1 MKVLFFHRNSESLG
15 IEYLSAALKK
25 AGHQTELMFDPGSGD
40 VEYKFKTLDRFFDV
54 SRKMVERAKVY
65 APDLIAFSC
74 ITNLYPWA
82 SKMSALLKE
91 ALPYTPII
99 VGGLHPT
106 ILPDFVISN
115 PNIDMICLGE
125 GEEAIVEL
133 ANSIDKGIVDYS
145 IGNIWFKKERKVIK
159 NHLRPLIQE
168 LDNLAFPDKDLFR
181 KYGCFSSR
189 VYVMTGR
196 GCPYMCTYCFNSYYR
211 RQFSLKDS
219 HYVRRRSVENV
230 VEELKVFKDKYKLK
244 EVFFYDDIFTIDAE
258 WIKNFC
264 SSYKQKIG
272 LPFKVLVH
280 PQAVKKEIMTM
291 LADAGCIYVDM
302 GIESGSEELRR
313 RLLKRYMT
321 NDDIINAG
329 ATLKEVGIKF
339 CTLNIVGFPGETREE
354 MLKTYELNKVLRP
367 NGAIVSIFYPFPQ
380 TELADYSLKNGYLD
394 SADYQKVCSGQ
405 GTGYKESS
413 LLKNIEIKE
422 ALHLQIIIPICVRMP
437 LFFKPLLEKIPV
449 NAFTRIVSI
458 FFLSIPRNTYIR
470 VKESITMFFKSQLV
484 YALCQ
489 K

>member
-1 MKVLFFHRNSESLG
+1 LG

-54 SRKMVERAKVY
+54 SRKMVERTKAY

-74 ITNLYPWA
+74 ITNLYPWV
-82 SKMSALLKE
+82 SKMSALLKDI
-91 ALPYTPII
+91 LPGTPII

-106 ILPDFVISN
+106 ILPDFVIDN
-115 PNIDMICLGE
+115 PHIDMICLGE
-125 GEEAIVEL
+125 GEEALVEL
-133 ANSIDKGIVDYS
+133 VNNMGKGVVDHS
-145 IGNIWFKKERKVIK
+145 VGNIWFKKDGKVIK
-159 NHLRPLIQE
+159 NSPRPLVQD
-168 LDNLAFPDKDLFR
+168 LDSLAFPDKDLFR

-211 RQFSLKDS
+211 REFSSDGS

-230 VEELKVFKDKYKLK
+230 IKELQVFKNKYGLK
-244 EVFFYDDIFTIDAE
+244 EVFFYDDIFTIDEE
-258 WIKNFC
+258 WIKKFC
-264 SSYKQKIG
+264 LAYKQKIG

-280 PQAVKKEIMTM
+280 PQAVKKEIMSM

-321 NDDIINAG
+321 NENIINAG
-329 ATLKEVGIKF
+329 ITLREAGIKF
-339 CTLNIVGFPGETREE
+339 CTLNIVGFPGETKEE
-354 MLKTYELNKVLRP
+354 MRQTYELNKVLRP

-394 SADYQKVCSGQ
+394 NADYQKVCSGE

-422 ALHLQIIIPICVRMP
+422 ALRLQIIIPMLVRMP

-470 VKESITMFFKSQLV
+470 IKESITMFFKSQLA